1 VGSEKWWAEWQQDPD
16 QSLCLDPIIHLTPH
30 LILFGSN
37 TDDMFPV
44 FHVLKSLLSH
54 IHLCASFAAH
64 TYTHASRQWSH
75 NFRPA
80 YMRLHSVLFDVL
92 KAPRVLAL
100 TATATRPCAASI
112 CSALA
117 IDPRRG
123 VFRAAVTRTN
133 LQLSVSADSNRE
145 HALIQARRV
154 CECVCMCS
162 DANGRL
168 SATKQH
174 AFNHRTNTHSCSSIR
189 DTCAQPPYVL
199 TPHSSPPL

>member
-1 VGSEKWWAEWQQDPD
+1 VFHYFEITVLKHP
-16 QSLCLDPIIHLTPH
+16 SLCLFYRAHAH
-30 LILFGSN
+30 
-37 TDDMFPV
+37 
-44 FHVLKSLLSH
+44 SH
-54 IHLCASFAAH
+54 RLG
-64 TYTHASRQWSH
+64 QWSH

-154 CECVCMCS
+154 
-162 DANGRL
+162 
-168 SATKQH
+168 
-174 AFNHRTNTHSCSSIR
+174 
-189 DTCAQPPYVL
+189 
-199 TPHSSPPL
+199 